1 MITDNFLRLSGSL
14 TTGSAAGQA
23 VTGTANSTN
32 IVDLSLARDIGE
44 GEDLYVQ
51 FTVMTTFTS
60 QNNASTLTPTIV
72 VSAAENLSTPTTIA
86 TAGTIA
92 LGSLVAGSTPSIP
105 GYSFAVR
112 LNPQIAS
119 LGLRYLGAIYT
130 VGTANFSAGAIT
142 ADIVTNIQDG
152 KKFYESGFS
161 VT

>member
-14 TTGSAAGQA
+14 TAGTATGQA
-23 VTGTANSTN
+23 VTATANSTN
-32 IVDLSLARDIGE
+32 VVDLSLARDVGE

-51 FTVMTTFTS
+51 FTVGTAFTAGGS
-60 QNNASTLTPTIV
+60 ATLTPTIV
-72 VSAAENLSTPTTIA
+72 VSAADSLTTPTTIA

-92 LGSLVAGSTPSIP
+92 VATLVA

-130 VGTANFSAGAIT
+130 VATGPMTAGTIT
-142 ADIVTNIQDG
+142 ADIVTDIQDG
-152 KKFYESGFS
+152 KKFYASGFT
-161 VT
+161 VL

>member
-14 TTGSAAGQA
+14 TAGSATGQA
-23 VTGTANSTN
+23 VTTTANSTN
-32 IVDLSLARDIGE
+32 VVDLSQARDIGE

-51 FTVMTTFTS
+51 FTVGTAFTAGGS
-60 QNNASTLTPTIV
+60 ATLTPTIV
-72 VSAAENLSTPTTIA
+72 VSAADTLSTPTTIA

-92 LGSLVAGSTPSIP
+92 VATLVA

-130 VGTANFSAGAIT
+130 VATGPMTAGTIT
-142 ADIVTNIQDG
+142 ADIVTEIQDG
-152 KKFYESGFS
+152 KKFYASGFT
-161 VT
+161 VL

>member
-14 TTGSAAGQA
+14 TAGSATGQA
-23 VTGTANSTN
+23 VTATANSTN
-32 IVDLSLARDIGE
+32 VVDLSLARDVGE

-51 FTVMTTFTS
+51 FTVGTAFTAAGS
-60 QNNASTLTPTIV
+60 ATLTPTIV
-72 VSAAENLSTPTTIA
+72 VSAADSLTTPTTIA

-92 LGSLVAGSTPSIP
+92 VATLVA

-130 VGTANFSAGAIT
+130 VATGPMTAGTIT
-142 ADIVTNIQDG
+142 ADIVTEIQDG
-152 KKFYESGFS
+152 KKFYASGFT
-161 VT
+161 VV

>member
-14 TTGSAAGQA
+14 TAGSATGQA
-23 VTGTANSTN
+23 VTATANSTN
-32 IVDLSLARDIGE
+32 VVDLSLARDVGE

-51 FTVMTTFTS
+51 FTVGTAFTAGGS
-60 QNNASTLTPTIV
+60 ATLTPTIV
-72 VSAAENLSTPTTIA
+72 VSAADSLTTPTTIA

-92 LGSLVAGSTPSIP
+92 VATLVA

-130 VGTANFSAGAIT
+130 VATGPMTAGTIT
-142 ADIVTNIQDG
+142 ADIVTDIQDG
-152 KKFYESGFS
+152 KKFYASGFT
-161 VT
+161 VL